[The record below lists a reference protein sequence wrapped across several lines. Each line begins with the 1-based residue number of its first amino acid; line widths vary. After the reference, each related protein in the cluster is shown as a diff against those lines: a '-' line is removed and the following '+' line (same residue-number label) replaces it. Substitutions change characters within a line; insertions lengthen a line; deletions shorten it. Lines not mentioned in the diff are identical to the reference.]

1 VRVGDIMDPDPPTV
15 QPHTPVEDVL
25 RLMGERN
32 VPGVPVVNESGRC
45 VGIITEADLV
55 LAGDQGDLHLPHYV
69 QLFGGLLFLERLSH
83 FEERLRKAAAS
94 KARDLMTE
102 DPDTIGPDADVREA
116 ARKVSEGGH
125 RRLPVVDDDDRLVGI
140 VSRADI
146 LHALA
151 RD

>member
-1 VRVGDIMDPDPPTV
+1 VRVGDIMDPDPLTV

-25 RLMGERN
+25 RLMGEHN
-32 VPGVPVVNESGRC
+32 VPGLPVVNESGRC

-55 LAGDQGDLHLPHYV
+55 LAGEEGDLHLPHYV
-69 QLFGGLLFLERLSH
+69 QLFGGFLFLERLSH
-83 FEERLRKAAAS
+83 FEERLRKAAAA

-102 DPDTIGPDADVREA
+102 DPDTISPHADVREA

-125 RRLPVVDDDDRLVGI
+125 RRLPVVEGDRLVGI

>member
-1 VRVGDIMDPDPPTV
+1 VRVGDIMDPDPLTV

-25 RLMGERN
+25 RLMGEHN
-32 VPGVPVVNESGRC
+32 VPGLPVVNDSGRC

-55 LAGDQGDLHLPHYV
+55 LAGEEGDLHLPHYV
-69 QLFGGLLFLERLSH
+69 QLFGGFLFLERLSH
-83 FEERLRKAAAS
+83 FEERLRKAAAA

-102 DPDTIGPDADVREA
+102 DPDTISPHADVREA

-125 RRLPVVDDDDRLVGI
+125 RRLPVVEGDRLVGI